1 MRLKILLAAA
11 MSASAALSVPL
22 ARADTC
28 GLCAK
33 EVLLNA
39 ELAKCLLGQYASLSQ
54 RSAGAIAVD
63 LTGCETSRGI
73 VDALP
78 SVTPAV
84 EEPDLQFIVSR
95 TQLEC
100 LKSRLEVPGLVQ
112 DPLTKIDL
120 RTC

>member
-1 MRLKILLAAA
+1 MRLKPILAAA
-11 MSASAALSVPL
+11 MFVSAGFSVSAAT
-22 ARADTC
+22 ADSC

-39 ELAKCLLGQYASLSQ
+39 DLAKCLLGQYASLAQ

-78 SVTPAV
+78 SVTPQV
-84 EEPDLQFIVSR
+84 EEPDLQFMVSR
-95 TQLEC
+95 SQLEC
-100 LKSRLEVPGLVQ
+100 LKSRLEVPGLVR
-112 DPLTKIDL
+112 DPLTRIDL